1 MSLAYLA
8 FRNMVSKP
16 LNLLLSL
23 LLLVL
28 SVSLVTFVLQ
38 FSKQLNGQLD
48 KNIAPFDMV
57 VGAKG
62 SPLQLVLSSVL
73 HVDDPTGNIP
83 MEESE
88 FLEKS
93 PLVSEAI
100 PVSYGDNHMGYRI
113 LGTTMGYLDKYNA
126 SLSEGEL
133 FTKSF
138 EVVVGSTVAKNL
150 DLQLGSQF
158 FGSHGLASNSIETH
172 EDHPYTVTGILKSNG
187 SVIDGLIITNLESVW
202 ESHDHNHEEQVGVD
216 EEHHSEDVH
225 DYEGEHEHDHGDEGE
240 HDHDHE
246 HLDEA
251 HHHDDDHQESD
262 AHDEEHHHEDED
274 HEEREIT
281 AMLVTF
287 RNPLAMVQLP
297 RFINENTNM
306 QAALPGFEIQR
317 LMNLLGSGVKTING
331 IALAILLVSGLSIFI
346 SLLKTIR
353 ERRQELA
360 LLRTYGLSTFQL
372 LGLVFLEGLFLTLLG
387 FLLGW
392 ILGRVGIWAASFI
405 TQANYGYGLEMNGP
419 DTNEMILFALTI
431 LITILATLLASTSIF
446 KLNISKTLSNA

>member
-38 FSKQLNGQLD
+38 FSKQLNRQLD

-113 LGTTMGYLDKYNA
+113 LGTTMGYLDKYNV

-133 FTKSF
+133 FAKSF

-202 ESHDHNHEEQVGVD
+202 ESHDHDHEEQVGVD
-216 EEHHSEDVH
+216 EEHHSKDVH
-225 DYEGEHEHDHGDEGE
+225 DHKGE

-246 HLDEA
+246 HVNEA
-251 HHHDDDHQESD
+251 HHH
-262 AHDEEHHHEDED
+262 EEED
-274 HEEREIT
+274 HEDREIT

-297 RFINENTNM
+297 RFINENTSM

-392 ILGRVGIWAASFI
+392 ILGRAGIWAASFI
-405 TQANYGYGLEMNGP
+405 TQTNYGYGLEMNGP